1 MAENNNNILI
11 TLSECYLLMFEGES
25 VPLIA
30 TISPTEKATGAE
42 IGWTSS
48 NDSCVVVDGNGKVT
62 AKAIGKSVITVSVT
76 IDNVK
81 YEATCTVEVVSVTL
95 SETGLLMEKDE
106 SLTLSVGPASKLKN
120 ASVTWKSSNASCAS
134 VDENGKVT
142 AVQQGDA
149 TVTAKIQIEKRT
161 YTAECSIKVVES
173 ITLNATKMKMLKGGS
188 SNLSLINLSNATVK
202 WESNKKIV
210 EVDDTG
216 KVTAKEVGKAIVSAL
231 VTVSETISGTTN
243 EYSCTRKCTIEVLA
257 ITLNEKYLSML
268 VGDSKDLSVNIPI
281 DELEATD
288 INWESSNAEIITVTA
303 GNVKAIA
310 VGEATV
316 TAKVKI
322 GGQDYSVACKIEVH
336 ADKVDKFKGDIKE
349 KRNEFVEKNKYDN
362 LSGYQLEFSTL
373 SKNSTDATV
382 TVSKTVNLQQGDE
395 ENKEGMVLT
404 DVLFHKEAYQP
415 AYLEVVIKTQKTLS
429 EFNDIIINSLKYVN
443 LYEAEIQLILILTDY
458 IVFEKK
464 KKGGY
469 VTLKA
474 YSFDKFLT
482 LKKESRAFTAKPL
495 STILSNTGKA
505 IINTYSDNVTA
516 LKYLMTHKENSNSF
530 DAVGLQY
537 LMYKKNEKDVIKKEY
552 NLPYSVQY
560 DETFYDFL
568 IRICN
573 RNGEFLYCKNNTLY
587 VGLPD
592 ISSVK
597 KIGSAK
603 VEDIEY
609 TDNLEF
615 ADTAYSEVIVP
626 DDYKNEK
633 DNTDHVI
640 QKGKEYVKLG
650 DFTPPGATVIEY
662 LRDFAEAPTIYQ
674 ALLGTT
680 FKLPIHLGASAV
692 ARDNINKKFNT
703 TYFSTEAT
711 KNLKNIFLLSG
722 DGDLL
727 ADDFYTKIFEN
738 QEKVKQKQV
747 VVKFLSAPND
757 KTFDVGDIVQIDNGE
772 TLYVV
777 HSVKG
782 SAKVVDTIF
791 ESQRDGDGDSKK
803 GEKIKRYKESYE
815 LLLLPAVDGKYYPLP
830 KPEMRIRKANPQK
843 AIVCNTLDPLF
854 RGRARVIFDWQD
866 KNTKVNQTPW
876 LNITYPKAS
885 KEEGFMFIP
894 NIGDDVLVDFVE
906 GNIERPFIVGSY
918 YGDGEI
924 PHVPAGPASMHMLGV
939 TKSITSKNGH
949 HISFEDTPG
958 NARFLGGVLPIWSLL
973 QKFGVEVETKD
984 DEEAFGNKLSGGFE
998 ISDYYG
1004 IYKISGSSHERNLSI
1019 SSPYGDVKI
1028 DAFTGISIE
1037 APLGDVRICGKNVE
1051 IEARNNLTITSG
1063 TNIGAPYFG
1072 SRNGKGGKGAAESL
1086 GMGVL
1091 SYLIGFFPGIL
1102 KTAGIDFSL
1111 YRHMLEALLRPIGG
1125 TMLIKSYRYMKMEAG
1140 EGKADIVRTRK
1151 SFKDGGWKAVGRT
1164 LIRSA
1169 FSDKPELRSYK
1180 TKVDEAITE
1189 VEKDVIAYNTFVK
1202 TYNEL
1207 CDANGLLNTF
1217 VNCIPNGWEV
1227 KLSTC
1232 FTVDTNPIE
1241 AKYTAEFNN
1250 LLGTNTQGGN
1260 VGNGPVSVQQGYENL
1275 KNAVDSIKLKIV
1287 NLYKIYKDLTPL
1299 NKTAPSDNPHLAVAA
1314 NLPSLDD
1321 LMGMELST
1329 SKPQPIG
1336 KIDLNAA
1343 VKSIVTKIKEMEIGE
1358 DKNKKKVMLNNMVTV
1373 PDVKTWTEWTDFYE
1387 VFKPKV
1393 EKVSDALT
1401 TPSFGKRILGSLES
1415 AAHKALGGEGFY
1427 DDNAWGKNEKGGI
1440 YMSAHRGKS
1449 YCMYED
1455 GTLKLGTQVNID
1467 NDMLA
1472 EYIRNRVRNLKLE

>member
-11 TLSECYLLMFEGES
+11 TLSECYLLMLKDES

-30 TISPTEKATGAE
+30 TISPTGKATGAE

-62 AKAIGKSVITVSVT
+62 AKAIGKSVITASVT

-120 ASVTWKSSNASCAS
+120 ASVTWTSSNASCAS
-134 VDENGKVT
+134 VDKNGQVT

-395 ENKEGMVLT
+395 GNKEGMVLT

-516 LKYLMTHKENSNSF
+516 LKYLMPHKENSNSF

-924 PHVPAGPASMHMLGV
+924 PHIPAGPASMHMLGV

-973 QKFGVEVETKD
+973 QKFGVGVETKD

-1063 TNIGAPYFG
+1063 TNIGQPYFG
-1072 SRNGKGGKGAAESL
+1072 SRNGKGGKGAAKSL
-1086 GMGVL
+1086 GMGGL
-1091 SYLIGFFPGIL
+1091 SYLIGLLPGIL

-1189 VEKDVIAYNTFVK
+1189 VEKDVIAYNTFVEIYNDLRSNDFDKFK
-1202 TYNEL
+1202 TYAGNLSNFPDEL
-1207 CDANGLLNTF
+1207 RT
-1217 VNCIPNGWEV
+1217 
-1227 KLSTC
+1227 LSKC
-1232 FTVDTNPIE
+1232 FT
-1241 AKYTAEFNN
+1241 
-1250 LLGTNTQGGN
+1250 
-1260 VGNGPVSVQQGYENL
+1260 
-1275 KNAVDSIKLKIV
+1275 
-1287 NLYKIYKDLTPL
+1287 L
-1299 NKTAPSDNPHLAVAA
+1299 NKTGTPVKANGTKSFTDYFDQNKTENDVNLEEIVKSIMSKIVKLYTIDVELTNTPSNTNTPPPRNNPHLAGAGD
-1314 NLPSLDD
+1314 LPAIDD
-1321 LMGMELST
+1321 IMGTNIPT
-1329 SKPQPIG
+1329 SYNPPAEIEKMT
-1336 KIDLNAA
+1336 LECA
-1343 VKSIVTKIKEMEIGE
+1343 VNNILIKLKG
-1358 DKNKKKVMLNNMVTV
+1358 VMLVASTNTNQVKLTDKVDMAQKVTNSV
-1373 PDVKTWTEWTDFYE
+1373 IDYYQL
-1387 VFKPKV
+1387 FKPKV
-1393 EKVSDALT
+1393 ENVSDALT
-1401 TPSFGKRILGSLES
+1401 TPGLGKIILSSLES

-1427 DDNAWGKNEKGGI
+1427 DDNAWAKNEKGGI
-1440 YMSAHRGKS
+1440 YMSAHKDRT
-1449 YCMYED
+1449 YYMHED
-1455 GTLKLGTQVNID
+1455 GSLKLGNQDSVDNIS
-1467 NDMLA
+1467 LT
-1472 EYIRNRVRNLKLE
+1472 EYIRNRIRNLKLE